1 MMAVGLAMMMMV
13 VVLAVDGY
21 DTNGV
26 YGPCSDAKIQR
37 RDGFTL
43 GLAFSSRE
51 SFFFNQTQLS
61 PCDRRL
67 GLASNAQFALFRPRV
82 DEISLLTL
90 NSTGSVFSPV
100 LEFQEGTLQNF
111 FWKQDG
117 CASCSGKS
125 AFICVK
131 QLGCAI
137 RTSSCNSHGGPVD
150 CSLSIQLAFSGTDRN
165 YDVLNSWYEVANLK
179 QYSLFNLYSD
189 LKDSLS
195 ILNGNIL

>member
-1 MMAVGLAMMMMV
+1 MSLLPSEKDIYGGYMV
-13 VVLAVDGY
+13 AFAGRKYAARSLPVFVANKDYIL
-21 DTNGV
+21 T
-26 YGPCSDAKIQR
+26 S
-37 RDGFTL
+37 FTL
-43 GLAFSSRE
+43 
-51 SFFFNQTQLS
+51 
-61 PCDRRL
+61 
-67 GLASNAQFALFRPRV
+67 
-82 DEISLLTL
+82 
-90 NSTGSVFSPV
+90 V